1 MEFNSACVILEAL
14 TTKHPQ
20 AHYLTGN
27 KAHLMAAVGK
37 LPAKVQDAGKR
48 KAFDLPG
55 KGEKGE

>member
-1 MEFNSACVILEAL
+1 
-14 TTKHPQ
+14 
-20 AHYLTGN
+20 
-27 KAHLMAAVGK
+27 MAAVGK

>member
-1 MEFNSACVILEAL
+1 MIREAL
-14 TTKHPQ
+14 TAKHPK

-37 LPAKVQDAGKR
+37 VLAKVQDAGKR